1 MTGDALLYEQLFP
14 WSHQPLE
21 HGQHTCMHACI
32 HTCALFAFQMASGR
46 DKPLP
51 PKASLSRLRQLLVFH
66 QRLENPRVYF
76 IDVHVCLEVSNKVRA
91 ADYSDGQ
98 PVFPVIYH
106 EQVS

>member
-1 MTGDALLYEQLFP
+1 MTGHALLYEQLFP
-14 WSHQPLE
+14 CEPSTIGTWPAYL
-21 HGQHTCMHACI
+21 HAYI